1 MYSVFL
7 VLPKTTLQ
15 EGEGEMVIQLAMV
28 SIFVRLGAKKNIFV
42 KWRLNRLHPSLKLF
56 LTRQLRIHLMYTTI
70 FLLSEGQPRA
80 LNFTPSTLADIE
92 REGKWDSTEAS
103 YNSLYLT
110 F

>member
-56 LTRQLRIHLMYTTI
+56 LTRQLHLMYTTI

-92 REGKWDSTEAS
+92 GEGKWDSTEAS